1 MYVIYTTTQLQ
12 IETFKY
18 LLMWLL
24 KILLQINSNS
34 LVIEQKQKQTNKQT
48 NKNICLYEYRV
59 SKLNGKIKF
68 YVLYNGYEKC
78 LDKSPICIYEYIVL
92 SFVYLIW

>member
-34 LVIEQKQKQTNKQT
+34 LVIEQKQKQTNKQ
-48 NKNICLYEYRV
+48 KYMSIWI
-59 SKLNGKIKF
+59 S
-68 YVLYNGYEKC
+68 
-78 LDKSPICIYEYIVL
+78 
-92 SFVYLIW
+92 SFETQW

>member
-24 KILLQINSNS
+24 KILL
-34 LVIEQKQKQTNKQT
+34 QKQKQTNKQT

-92 SFVYLIW
+92 TFVYLIW

>member
-48 NKNICLYEYRV
+48 KIYVYMNIEFR
-59 SKLNGKIKF
+59 N
-68 YVLYNGYEKC
+68 
-78 LDKSPICIYEYIVL
+78 
-92 SFVYLIW
+92 

>member
-48 NKNICLYEYRV
+48 KIYVYMNIEFRNSMV
-59 SKLNGKIKF
+59 R
-68 YVLYNGYEKC
+68 
-78 LDKSPICIYEYIVL
+78 L
-92 SFVYLIW
+92 SFMCCIMDMKSAWINPPYVYMNI